1 MEEKIPKA
9 TVRIFLLE
17 IKFNYKEVEDIDIQ
31 CKKMMR
37 GTMFISV
44 MILQV
49 NPTTCTGEVE
59 HKKDFLTI
67 NQAFSFWVCTNHDIK
82 AWNRRKAERTTISL
96 IQKNI
101 KTFFG
106 TTLIITFSFGSLS
119 IILSHRQSRNLRT
132 LTQQFGPHLANIVVY
147 VKSKS
152 AIMHV

>member
-17 IKFNYKEVEDIDIQ
+17 IKFDYKGVEDIDIQ

-59 HKKDFLTI
+59 HKKDFFGQLNKLSVSGLVRIMTSKLEI
-67 NQAFSFWVCTNHDIK
+67 E
-82 AWNRRKAERTTISL
+82 ERTIISL
-96 IQKNI
+96 RQKNI

-106 TTLIITFSFGSLS
+106 TTLIKTFSFGSL
-119 IILSHRQSRNLRT
+119 RTEERNM
-132 LTQQFGPHLANIVVY
+132 HCY
-147 VKSKS
+147 VC
-152 AIMHV
+152 